1 MESMNA
7 TANIGLQATAE
18 CCWMTPISPIHLR
31 ASKLAIGNALA
42 IQPDQSDFDKK
53 QDYVAYSSV
62 AIISVVA
69 ALEANINEQFEM
81 FSKENPHSFKSSNV
95 LNIFNFLKEK
105 NIWKCDL
112 SLFSKYEFLSILI
125 DDNREIISKNDK
137 DNIEKIIS
145 VRNHL
150 VHYKANFLSLSGGI
164 PAPAEKIEGMKSLLN
179 FYKNLNLESP
189 FWTNNDVEFPHLII
203 NANFA
208 QWCFNII
215 DNFIKKY
222 RQRISDIKKLQI
234 EISIANAQSKRN
246 RILN

>member
-1 MESMNA
+1 MNA
-7 TANIGLQATAE
+7 AANVGVQAIAE
-18 CCWMTPISPIHLR
+18 CFSMTPISPMHLR

-53 QDYVAYSSV
+53 QNYIAYSSV

-69 ALEANINEQFEM
+69 ALEANINERFEM
-81 FSKENPHSFKSSNV
+81 FSKENPHNFKSSNV
-95 LNIFNFLKEK
+95 LSIFNFLKEK
-105 NIWKCDL
+105 DIL
-112 SLFSKYEFLSILI
+112 RRYGLFGKYEFLSILI

-145 VRNHL
+145 VRHHL
-150 VHYKANFLSLSGGI
+150 VHYKANFLSSNGGV
-164 PAPAEKIEGMKSLLN
+164 PAPVEKIEGMNSLLN

-189 FWTNNDVEFPHLII
+189 FWTNKDAEFPYLII

-208 QWCFNII
+208 QWCFDTI

-222 RQRISDIKKLQI
+222 NQRISDIKKLQM
-234 EISIANAQSKRN
+234 EISNANAQSKRN
-246 RILN
+246 